1 MIFER
6 DLIGIRSRMLS
17 LLLLLLLLLELEV
30 YWRLLEQSV
39 SPHGRGS
46 TG

>member
-17 LLLLLLLLLELEV
+17 LLLLLLLELEV